1 MIPATLRVTLIA
13 AVICY
18 FVIILYFLKQKALN
32 LKYTLLWLVAGLVMG
47 ILVAVPELLVRII
60 HIFGIQDNMNGLFIF
75 AIGFIIMILL
85 SLTSIASRQ
94 RGAIGL
100 TALSFAERV
109 LRDGVQHAGSA
120 SAGGSVTALENH
132 GYGAGPAK
140 FRRPLCEP
148 GVYETMPVY
157 RAD

>member
-1 MIPATLRVTLIA
+1 MIPATLRLTLIV

-18 FVIILYFLKQKALN
+18 FIVILYFLKQKALN

-47 ILVAVPELLVRII
+47 ILVVVPELLVAII

-94 RGAIGL
+94 NRKIRTLTQELAIL
-100 TALSFAERV
+100 EKRV
-109 LRDGVQHAGSA
+109 RD
-120 SAGGSVTALENH
+120 LE
-132 GYGAGPAK
+132 K
-140 FRRPLCEP
+140 TDVE
-148 GVYETMPVY
+148 
-157 RAD
+157 